1 MKSQK
6 GITLISLTIYVIG
19 MTLAISIITVISSYF
34 YKNVDTKLTDINPLT
49 EYIKFNGF
57 FTDEVNSSNIKYA
70 DSKTELYENNN
81 EVVRSYV
88 VFYNNEQSV
97 QYTFVKA
104 NRGVYRNK
112 VKICSDVESCT
123 FEYNKKNNK
132 DVVTVTIKIGNGEQK
147 KVEYTLKN

>member
-49 EYIKFNGF
+49 EYTKFNGF
-57 FTDEVNSSNIKYA
+57 FTDEINSKNIRFVE
-70 DSKTELYENNN
+70 SHTEGES
-81 EVVRSYV
+81 EVTTSYV
-88 VFYNNEQSV
+88 IFYNNAKTV

>member
-49 EYIKFNGF
+49 EYTKFNGF
-57 FTDEVNSSNIKYA
+57 FTDEINSKNIRFVE
-70 DSKTELYENNN
+70 SHTEGES
-81 EVVRSYV
+81 EVTKSYV
-88 VFYNNEQSV
+88 IFYNNAKTV